1 MTTQI
6 EKQCATAVKTL
17 IEWQGGSI
25 AELGRVASVS
35 RVAAYKWT
43 QSGKVGEGAAVLL
56 GSLPGAPLTAQQ
68 IRPDLDP
75 EFDKAFLTKETKA
88 AIKAQAAYIKERDK
102 VRAAGVAQAA
112 KAAAAVETKGRRRLA
127 KRVKA

>member
-17 IEWQGGSI
+17 IEWQRGSI

-56 GSLPGAPLTAQQ
+56 GSLPGAPLTPQQ
-68 IRPDLDP
+68 IRPDLD
-75 EFDKAFLTKETKA
+75 ETFVSAFMTKETKA

-102 VRAAGVAQAA
+102 VRATAA
-112 KAAAAVETKGRRRLA
+112 KKAEGKAFMVQTKPRRLA